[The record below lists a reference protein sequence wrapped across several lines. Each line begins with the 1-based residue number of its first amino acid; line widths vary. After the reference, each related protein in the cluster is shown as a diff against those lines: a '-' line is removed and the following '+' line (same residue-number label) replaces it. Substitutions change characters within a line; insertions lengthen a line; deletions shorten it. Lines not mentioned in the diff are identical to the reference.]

1 MGNNISDEAVKLA
14 IEGRWEEAVAINQSI
29 IEVSP
34 SDIEAHNRLGK
45 ALAELGRNSEAREA
59 YKRVMELDP
68 RNTIAQRN
76 LKRLVHLKDEKRS
89 AKESRGIDGRFF
101 IQDTSKARM
110 VSLNNTGDTEI
121 LAKLS
126 AGEEVQLQVDGKK
139 LIVTNDSGE
148 YLGRVESRI
157 ESRLSELMEG
167 GNEYKAAV
175 SSSRDDNVT
184 IIIRETFQH
193 SSQLGYPSFPP
204 GSVKEI
210 NPYVKGSLVMHDI
223 EDELAEEMGE
233 MGDWGGE
240 EEVFGQDDI
249 LAENEAPP
257 LQKENATRTA

>member
-1 MGNNISDEAVKLA
+1 MGNNIGDEAVKLA
-14 IEGRWEEAVAINQSI
+14 LEGRWEEAVAINQSI
-29 IEVSP
+29 VEVSP

-45 ALAELGRNSEAREA
+45 ALAELDRNSEAREA
-59 YKRVMELDP
+59 YKRVIELDP

-76 LKRLVHLKDEKRS
+76 LKRLVHLKDEDRS

-110 VSLNNTGDTEI
+110 VSLKNTGDLKT

-126 AGEEVQLQVDGKK
+126 AGEEVQLQVNGNK
-139 LIVTNDSGE
+139 LIVANGFGE

-157 ESRLSELMEG
+157 GSRLAELMEG

-175 SSSRDDNVT
+175 SSLRDDNVT

-204 GSVKEI
+204 GAVQEI
-210 NPYVKGSLVMHDI
+210 NPYLKGSLVMHDI
-223 EDELAEEMGE
+223 EDELAEEIGD
-233 MGDWGGE
+233 MGDWGGDE
-240 EEVFGQDDI
+240 EFGQDDI
-249 LAENEAPP
+249 LADNEATPS
-257 LQKENATRTA
+257 QKENATRTS